1 MIDGNAI
8 GDVGNVVLRD
18 RKVLSEDGI
27 FIVAITVNRRE
38 KKIVAKARVHT
49 RGFVYLKKSRDIL
62 RESSELIN
70 QTVEDYLQGDDFD
83 WADLKGKVR
92 DNLTKYL
99 FDQTKRR
106 PAILASRDGSKI
118 ISRIPTEKVEIR
130 LFSYRIVKGDNH
142 GSYEY

>member
-106 PAILASRDGSKI
+106 PAILPVVMEAK
-118 ISRIPTEKVEIR
+118 
-130 LFSYRIVKGDNH
+130 
-142 GSYEY
+142 